1 MKKFLIIIIFIT
13 GCSLN
18 KDKISINYQNI
29 DFYDNLS
36 LEEFKNKLNEYASN
50 SPFPNLDN

>member
-1 MKKFLIIIIFIT
+1 MKKFLIIIIFIA
-13 GCSLN
+13 GCSSN
-18 KDKISINYQNI
+18 KNDVSINYQNI

>member
-13 GCSLN
+13 GCSSN
-18 KDKISINYQNI
+18 KNDVSINYQNI

>member
-18 KDKISINYQNI
+18 KDKISVNYQNI